1 MLSFREVDPSVLG
14 SKYRKVKKEEP
25 KEKDS
30 APVVENPK
38 REGIEEL
45 LKPGNYIAKEE
56 KTVVSPDEMAK
67 LAIKCEDM
75 EAKVCRPNL
84 SPCPFCKGEARLKT
98 DTVAGTYMAQIRCL
112 KCGAAG
118 PRVYD
123 KAHDGEFVFK
133 ALEMWNGRA

>member
-30 APVVENPK
+30 APVVEKPK

-45 LKPGNYIAKEE
+45 LKPGNYIEKEE
-56 KTVVSPDEMAK
+56 KTVVSPAEVAT
-67 LAIKCEDM
+67 IKFEGRGV
-75 EAKVCRPNL
+75 EALYSRPIL
-84 SPCPFCKGEARLKT
+84 SPCPFCRGEARLKT

-133 ALEMWNGRA
+133 ALDMWNGRA